1 MVVDP
6 LVEVLIEMVVDV
18 LVDIQ
23 TEAAT
28 YIIPEV
34 TPISLKKGHNTM
46 WTVEENK

>member
-28 YIIPEV
+28 YIIPAV
-34 TPISLKKGHNTM
+34 TPISLKKGNSQ
-46 WTVEENK
+46 WRKINE